1 MGTKTVTFWQALNE
15 ALREEMLRDE
25 RVIIIGE
32 DVGLYGGAYGVT
44 RGLFEEFGENR
55 VMDTPISEAAIAGCC
70 VGAAMTGLR
79 PVGEIMYIDFAT
91 IAMDELVNI
100 AAKNRYMFGGKTTV
114 PMVMRTEGGT
124 GRGIAGHHS
133 GSYEAWFIHAPGLYV
148 VMPSTPYDAKG
159 LLKTCIRNDNPIIF
173 IEHKAMYGFKGEIPE
188 EEYLI
193 PLGVADVKREGSD
206 VTIVA
211 YSLMLHYSLEAA
223 ERLAAEGI
231 EAEVIDPRTLKPLD
245 KETIFASVRKTH
257 RAVVVSE
264 ACRTCGFAAELSA
277 LITENC
283 FDDLD
288 GPVIR
293 VTGED
298 VVIPMSPVLEEAA
311 VPSVD
316 KIVAAVRQLV
326 GA

>member
-15 ALREEMLRDE
+15 ALREEMQRDDK
-25 RVIIIGE
+25 VVVIGE
-32 DVGLYGGAYGVT
+32 DVGLYGGAYGVS
-44 RGLFEEFGENR
+44 RGLFEEFGPDR
-55 VMDTPISEAAIAGCC
+55 VLDTPISEAAIAGCC
-70 VGAAMTGLR
+70 AGAAMTGLR

-100 AAKNRYMFGGKTTV
+100 AAKNRYMFGGKTKV

-133 GSYEAWFIHAPGLYV
+133 GSWEAWFLHAPGLYV
-148 VMPSTPYDAKG
+148 VMPATPHDAKG
-159 LLKTCIRNDNPIIF
+159 LLKSAIRDDNPIMF
-173 IEHKAMYGFKGEIPE
+173 IEHKAMYGLKGEIPE

-193 PLGVADVKREGSD
+193 PLGKGDIKREGSD

-211 YSLMLHYSLEAA
+211 YSLMVHYALEAA
-223 ERLAAEGI
+223 KQLAAEGI
-231 EAEVIDPRTLKPLD
+231 EAEVIDPRSLKPLD
-245 KETIFASVRKTH
+245 EDMIYSSVKKTS

-264 ACRTCGFAAELSA
+264 AVKTCGFGGELAA
-277 LITENC
+277 LIMENC
-283 FDDLD
+283 FDYLD
-288 GPVIR
+288 AAVVR

-311 VPSVD
+311 VPSVE
-316 KIVAAVRQLV
+316 KIVAAVHGLL
-326 GA
+326 G